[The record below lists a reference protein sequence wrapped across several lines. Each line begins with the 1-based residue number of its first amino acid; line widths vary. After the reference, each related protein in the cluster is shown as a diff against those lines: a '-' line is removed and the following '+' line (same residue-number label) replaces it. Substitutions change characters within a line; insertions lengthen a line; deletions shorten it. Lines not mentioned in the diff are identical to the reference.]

1 MTYDFDFS
9 GSELQPY
16 YMRCS
21 DRQTRSVKSLERG
34 KNIDFSRAIG
44 FVAVARWARKHFWLS
59 ALRVRG
65 ERDGITLFVRSLSF
79 SV

>member
-1 MTYDFDFS
+1 M
-9 GSELQPY
+9 
-16 YMRCS
+16 
-21 DRQTRSVKSLERG
+21 
-34 KNIDFSRAIG
+34 DFSRAIG

-79 SV
+79 SAWLRLGSMTDLISSRDGIL

>member
-1 MTYDFDFS
+1 M
-9 GSELQPY
+9 
-16 YMRCS
+16 
-21 DRQTRSVKSLERG
+21 
-34 KNIDFSRAIG
+34 DFSRAIG

-79 SV
+79 SA